1 VADQLAAAVIDAS
14 GEQRLQRIIVCCCV
28 RLQVFVA
35 TIIFFCSRDAFILP
49 ISMPGT
55 KRGSLTSPNP
65 IKHIHTDVAEGQA
78 VLLHSVVAA
87 GAAPVGGA
95 ALRAASDVEMQ
106 GVSVIDLLR
115 SSGASAAVPA
125 ADVSSDLQPGIPVA
139 VPPSPVS
146 NAAVPAADLSSDLRP
161 GIPVAVPPSPVTNRD
176 RFIKG
181 FLPARTCCNLDLCRA
196 PAGTKFNLSAVCIAV
211 FPKSTNPERRY
222 IQIADS
228 TGSVGVTVWNENV
241 NSFSTASVG
250 RLVTL
255 TKVVITNHNGKKAL
269 SMARDSSVQQIDDE
283 THTDSTW
290 WRSLLTL
297 APLSCGAVHDVAD
310 NTMVSVSGILGHVS
324 SDTKMVQGVPK
335 TLLTLH
341 MVDSSGKLDVRSW
354 NHNADAFNH
363 LADAPILIR
372 RVRVTSFAGVK
383 LCELLDGAGSVIETA
398 FTGDAALRKFWRE

>member
-1 VADQLAAAVIDAS
+1 MLAAAVIDVS
-14 GEQRLQRIIVCCCV
+14 GVQRVQRIVV
-28 RLQVFVA
+28 YRR
-35 TIIFFCSRDAFILP
+35 FFAIPNLCAAFILT
-49 ISMPGT
+49 IAMPGT
-55 KRGSLTSPNP
+55 KRGSLASFNP
-65 IKHIHTDVAEGQA
+65 IKHIHPDVAEGLA
-78 VLLHSVVAA
+78 VLQHSVIAD
-87 GAAPVGGA
+87 GAAPIGGA
-95 ALRAASDVEMQ
+95 ALGTASDVEVQ
-106 GVSVIDLLR
+106 SVSDVDLPR
-115 SSGASAAVPA
+115 SSGAFAAVAA
-125 ADVSSDLQPGIPVA
+125 ADHSSDCKPGVQ
-139 VPPSPVS
+139 
-146 NAAVPAADLSSDLRP
+146 
-161 GIPVAVPPSPVTNRD
+161 VAVPPSPVTNRD

-196 PAGTKFNLSAVCIAV
+196 PAGAKFNLSAVCIAV
-211 FPKSTNPERRY
+211 FPKSSNPDRRY
-222 IQIADS
+222 IQLADA

-255 TKVVITNHNGKKAL
+255 TKVVITHHNGKKAL

-283 THTDSTW
+283 THNDSTW

-297 APLSCGAVHDVAD
+297 APHSCGAVHDVAD

-324 SDTKMVQGVPK
+324 SETKMVQGVPK

-354 NHNADAFNH
+354 NHHADAFNH

-398 FTGDAALRKFWRE
+398 FAGDAALRKFWRE

>member
-1 VADQLAAAVIDAS
+1 MRRESSGCSATSCADACDSKSLLPQSWFFAIPNPCD
-14 GEQRLQRIIVCCCV
+14 
-28 RLQVFVA
+28 VFTL
-35 TIIFFCSRDAFILP
+35 TIA
-49 ISMPGT
+49 MPGT
-55 KRGSLTSPNP
+55 KRGSLASFNP
-65 IKHIHTDVAEGQA
+65 IKHIHADVAEGQA
-78 VLLHSVVAA
+78 VLLHSDMAV
-87 GAAPVGGA
+87 GAATIGGA
-95 ALRAASDVEMQ
+95 ALRAASDVEFQ
-106 GVSVIDLLR
+106 GDSDVDLPR
-115 SSGASAAVPA
+115 SSGAF
-125 ADVSSDLQPGIPVA
+125 
-139 VPPSPVS
+139 
-146 NAAVPAADLSSDLRP
+146 AAVPAADLSSDLRLGVQVAVAADLSSDLRP
-161 GIPVAVPPSPVTNRD
+161 GVQVAVPPSPVTNRE

-211 FPKSTNPERRY
+211 FPKSSNPDRRY
-222 IQIADS
+222 IQLADV

-290 WRSLLTL
+290 WRSLLTH
-297 APLSCGAVHDVAD
+297 APLSCGAVHDIAD

-324 SDTKMVQGVPK
+324 SETKMVQGVPK

-341 MVDSSGKLDVRSW
+341 LVDSSGKLDVRSW
-354 NHNADAFNH
+354 NHHADAFNH
-363 LADAPILIR
+363 HADAPILIR

-398 FTGDAALRKFWRE
+398 FAGDAALRKFWRE

>member
-1 VADQLAAAVIDAS
+1 
-14 GEQRLQRIIVCCCV
+14 
-28 RLQVFVA
+28 
-35 TIIFFCSRDAFILP
+35 
-49 ISMPGT
+49 MPAT
-55 KRGSLTSPNP
+55 KRGPLASFNP
-65 IKHIHTDVAEGQA
+65 IKRNHTDVAEGQV
-78 VLLHSVVAA
+78 VLLHSGAA
-87 GAAPVGGA
+87 DEAAPIGGGALGAAPDVEVQ
-95 ALRAASDVEMQ
+95 RDSDV
-106 GVSVIDLLR
+106 DLPR
-115 SSGASAAVPA
+115 SSGAFAAVPA
-125 ADVSSDLQPGIPVA
+125 ADHSSDH
-139 VPPSPVS
+139 
-146 NAAVPAADLSSDLRP
+146 RP
-161 GIPVAVPPSPVTNRD
+161 GVQVAVPPSPVTNRD

-211 FPKSTNPERRY
+211 FPKSSNPDRRY
-222 IQIADS
+222 IQLADS

-269 SMARDSSVQQIDDE
+269 SMARDSSDDE

-354 NHNADAFNH
+354 NHNANAFKH
-363 LADAPILIR
+363 HADAPIMIR

-398 FTGDAALRKFWRE
+398 FSGCDALRKFWRE

>member
-1 VADQLAAAVIDAS
+1 
-14 GEQRLQRIIVCCCV
+14 
-28 RLQVFVA
+28 
-35 TIIFFCSRDAFILP
+35 
-49 ISMPGT
+49 M
-55 KRGSLTSPNP
+55 
-65 IKHIHTDVAEGQA
+65 
-78 VLLHSVVAA
+78 
-87 GAAPVGGA
+87 
-95 ALRAASDVEMQ
+95 
-106 GVSVIDLLR
+106 
-115 SSGASAAVPA
+115 
-125 ADVSSDLQPGIPVA
+125 
-139 VPPSPVS
+139 
-146 NAAVPAADLSSDLRP
+146 
-161 GIPVAVPPSPVTNRD
+161 
-176 RFIKG
+176 KG
-181 FLPARTCCNLDLCRA
+181 FLPARTCCNLDLIRA
-196 PAGTKFNLSAVCIAV
+196 SAGTKFNLAAICIAV
-211 FPKSTNPERRY
+211 FPKSSNPERRY
-222 IQIADS
+222 IQLADV

-354 NHNADAFNH
+354 NHTADTFNH
-363 LADAPILIR
+363 LANCPILIR
-372 RVRVTSFAGVK
+372 RVRVTSFASIK
-383 LCELLDGAGSVIETA
+383 LCELLDGSGSVVETS
-398 FTGDAALRKFWRE
+398 FPGDAALRKFWGE

>member
-1 VADQLAAAVIDAS
+1 MRRESSGCSASSCADACGCKCLLPQS
-14 GEQRLQRIIVCCCV
+14 R
-28 RLQVFVA
+28 
-35 TIIFFCSRDAFILP
+35 FFAIPNLCEAFILT
-49 ISMPGT
+49 IAMPGT
-55 KRGSLTSPNP
+55 KRGSLASFNP
-65 IKHIHTDVAEGQA
+65 IKHIHTDVAAGLA
-78 VLLHSVVAA
+78 VLLHSDIAD
-87 GAAPVGGA
+87 GAAPIGGA
-95 ALRAASDVEMQ
+95 ALGTVSDVEVQ
-106 GVSVIDLLR
+106 GDSDVDLPR
-115 SSGASAAVPA
+115 SSGAFAAVPA
-125 ADVSSDLQPGIPVA
+125 ADHSSDHRPGVQVA

-146 NAAVPAADLSSDLRP
+146 
-161 GIPVAVPPSPVTNRD
+161 NRD

-211 FPKSTNPERRY
+211 FPKSSNPDRRY
-222 IQIADS
+222 IQLADV

-324 SDTKMVQGVPK
+324 SETKMVQGVPK

-363 LADAPILIR
+363 HAEAPILIR

-398 FTGDAALRKFWRE
+398 FSGDAALRKFWRE